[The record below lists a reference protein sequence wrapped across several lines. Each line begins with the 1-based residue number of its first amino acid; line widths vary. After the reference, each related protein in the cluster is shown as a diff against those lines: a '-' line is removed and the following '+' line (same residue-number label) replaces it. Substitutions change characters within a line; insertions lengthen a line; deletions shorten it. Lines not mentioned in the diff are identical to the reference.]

1 MMCTL
6 FVINVSLVSM
16 LNLSLCIMG
25 CLCPYLFLTLLE
37 PIFLWILFWVSQGPK
52 GEKIMF
58 LLWLI
63 GSQRW
68 PTSFLATRAMA
79 HFIPSNLFFKEVVRL
94 HGLPRSIVS
103 DRDVKLVSYF
113 WKVLW
118 GKLGT
123 KLLFSTTCHPQ
134 TYGQT

>member
-6 FVINVSLVSM
+6 FVINVSLVSV

-25 CLCPYLFLTLLE
+25 CLCPYLFLTLLG

-52 GEKIMF
+52 GEKDFVFVVVDRFSKMV
-58 LLWLI
+58 
-63 GSQRW
+63 
-68 PTSFLATRAMA
+68 
-79 HFIPSNLFFKEVVRL
+79 HFIPCHKSDDANHVANLIFKEVVRL
-94 HGLPRSIVS
+94 HGLQRIIVS
-103 DRDVKLVSYF
+103 DMDVKFDSYF